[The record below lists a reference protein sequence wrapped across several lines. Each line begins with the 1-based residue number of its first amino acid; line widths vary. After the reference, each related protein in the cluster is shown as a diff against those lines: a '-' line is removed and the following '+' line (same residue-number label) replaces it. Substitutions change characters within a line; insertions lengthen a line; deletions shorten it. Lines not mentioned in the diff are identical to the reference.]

1 MPRCRATELEPRL
14 PKVRVLRAARV
25 LSIVIVL
32 TALACNGSGDLPL
45 DQVDPDAAPQ
55 NPTYD
60 QIFAIMHNKCVTCH
74 TESEGDGGD
83 GGDGGYSVSGR
94 RRTTAEAESDLS
106 DCVEIVGLRDDIL
119 QRVEDNTMPPG
130 AMPKLTNEQKLTI
143 RRWVENGA
151 PAPCN

>member
-1 MPRCRATELEPRL
+1 MQRRRATEVEPPLLRA
-14 PKVRVLRAARV
+14 RVLRVTRV
-25 LSIVIVL
+25 LSIVIAL

-45 DQVDPDAAPQ
+45 DQLDPDAAPQ

-60 QIFAIMHNKCVTCH
+60 QVFAILHNRCVTCH
-74 TESEGDGGD
+74 TGSNDDDGG
-83 GGDGGYSVSGR
+83 GGYSVSGR
-94 RRTTAEAESDLS
+94 RTTTADVEPDLG
-106 DCVEIVGLRDDIL
+106 DCIEIVGLRDDIL
-119 QRVEDNTMPPG
+119 ERVEENTMPPG